1 MIYTVLATGT
11 DFLSFLLV
19 RSHQLVNILC
29 AGQLQGRL
37 HNAYCYNPGEYSW
50 QRNWPLIA
58 WILACEL
65 KYTSEPFS
73 LVFAQF
79 ESNNQN
85 LSFSPC
91 FTCFTPCEN
100 LQGPVDN
107 STLANRT
114 LACSKHP
121 YSRGV
126 SYSTSPCICVKARL
140 MRVTSHQEYKQTWE
154 NCGWVAEKKGNLKCW
169 KVL

>member
-1 MIYTVLATGT
+1 MHFCFIEWLTNYFNKYCIASVFCRLRCKEFIVYTVLATGT

-19 RSHQLVNILC
+19 RSHQLVNMLC
-29 AGQLQGRL
+29 ASQLQGIL

-50 QRNWPLIA
+50 ERNWPLIA

-65 KYTSEPFS
+65 KCTSELFS

-85 LSFSPC
+85 LSFSPR

-121 YSRGV
+121 DSRRV
-126 SYSTSPCICVKARL
+126 SYSTSSCICV
-140 MRVTSHQEYKQTWE
+140 VKQ
-154 NCGWVAEKKGNLKCW
+154 G
-169 KVL
+169 